1 MAQSGGAVHDQDMSM
16 NVLIVDDSPT
26 VRSSLRWL
34 LRCIKGVGVVR
45 EAGTLSDAL
54 DGARRDPPAV
64 LILDLHLPDGLGDG
78 VLQTLKQLAPE
89 MRIAVF
95 SLHADSSNQQQC
107 LALGAD
113 WFFDKTTQTDAL
125 LDRLLLEVQHFAPTG
140 SDLMDPN
147 PEKTP

>member
-1 MAQSGGAVHDQDMSM
+1 MVQSGGVVHDQDMPM

-26 VRSSLRWL
+26 VRTSLRWL

-45 EAGTLSDAL
+45 EAGTLSETL
-54 DGARRDPPAV
+54 EGVRSDPPVV
-64 LILDLHLPDGLGDG
+64 LILDLRLPDGLSDS

-95 SLHADSSNQQQC
+95 SLHADSSHQQQC
-107 LALGAD
+107 QALGVD
-113 WFFDKTTQTDAL
+113 WFFDKTTQTEAL
-125 LDRLLLEVQHFAPTG
+125 LDWLMLEVQRFVPTG
-140 SDLMDPN
+140 SDVMDPN